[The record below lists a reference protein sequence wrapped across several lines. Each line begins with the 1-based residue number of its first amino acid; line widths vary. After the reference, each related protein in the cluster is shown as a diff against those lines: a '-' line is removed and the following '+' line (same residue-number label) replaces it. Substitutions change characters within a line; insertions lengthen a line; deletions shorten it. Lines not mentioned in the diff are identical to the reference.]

1 MVKNYIVI
9 YRVNEAERQVIIV
22 TVRYALRNL
31 EGKYPLRLFLLRT
44 TSYDFPPLCG
54 FGDFLLS
61 RVSAGKGN
69 GGIFKG
75 ADLILILD

>member
-22 TVRYALRNL
+22 TVLRNL

-44 TSYDFPPLCG
+44 SSYDLPPLCG
-54 FGDFLLS
+54 FGDFQLS